1 MANFIIDEVKKKL
14 ATKENFW
21 KAEKGTRSDVYIS
34 DSFAIKIN
42 KNLTILKNESEI
54 LKVLNLN
61 VIPAFVDF
69 YKIKDTG
76 VLIEQKLKGEIIGD
90 VWKNINIADKNK
102 IITDIVES
110 IYKINQRQKNYFW
123 SAQFNVKFKTYG
135 DLLLYKFKTHQK
147 TIFNNKLS
155 HELFQKIADNIEKE
169 KVDKAFSQTRPT
181 LLHGDLIMHNL
192 LTDLHRLTG
201 ILDWEYAQ
209 YGDPFY
215 DLARVIYYQECAKAY
230 INENKDEHFEYDFT
244 TRLIKKLSQNINL
257 DFEKYKIIRSL
268 FFIDTIIWALNSK
281 NPKKHLLG
289 LQPPKF

>member
-1 MANFIIDEVKKKL
+1 MTNYIIDEIKKKL
-14 ATKENFW
+14 ATKENFR
-21 KAEKGTRSDVYIS
+21 KAEKGTKSIVYIS

-42 KNLTILKNESEI
+42 KNLTVLKNESEI
-54 LKVLNLN
+54 LKILNLN
-61 VIPAFVDF
+61 VIPAFVGF
-69 YKIKDTG
+69 YKIKDIG
-76 VLIEQKLKGEIIGD
+76 VLIEQKLKGEIISD

-102 IITDIVES
+102 IITDIAKNV
-110 IYKINQRQKNYFW
+110 YKINQCQKNYFW

-135 DLLLYKFKTHQK
+135 DLLLYKFKTYQK
-147 TIFNNKLS
+147 IIFSNKLS
-155 HELFQKIADNIEKE
+155 RELFLKIADNIERK

-192 LTDLHRLTG
+192 LTDLHQLTG

-230 INENKDEHFEYDFT
+230 INENRDEHFEYDFT
-244 TRLIKKLSQNINL
+244 TRLIKKLSQNINQNS
-257 DFEKYKIIRSL
+257 EKYKIIRSS
-268 FFIDTIIWALNSK
+268 FFIDTIIWALNSE
-281 NPKKHLLG
+281 NPEKRLLK